1 MQTDKTTNVDVWV
14 LYLQVAIVEV
24 EISKDTPYQILI
36 PFSILT
42 AILIF
47 VHLLSLLLATCLL
60 PELESITNDAHPQLF
75 ASVLK
80 IAKGFPVQLS
90 WFLSNVLG
98 IGLFLVELIL
108 VAFVKFYPI
117 PDLENNVYAGVATL
131 LTIVVLTVL
140 SIPLAVYYVMVVSKH
155 KIRLHENQLNV
166 AQEMLNNIN
175 QHLPQRDASISSNS
189 NSYHSGIEPTDTQ
202 TSSPV

>member
-1 MQTDKTTNVDVWV
+1 MC
-14 LYLQVAIVEV
+14 LSCSQVAIVEV
-24 EISKDTPYQILI
+24 EISTHTPYQILI

-47 VHLLSLLLATCLL
+47 VHLLSLMLATCLL

-75 ASVLK
+75 ASALK
-80 IAKGFPVQLS
+80 IAKGLPVQLS

-108 VAFVKFYPI
+108 VAFVKFYPA
-117 PDLENNVYAGVATL
+117 PDVVNNVYAGVATL
-131 LTIVVLTVL
+131 VTIVVLTVL

-155 KIRLHENQLNV
+155 KIRLHENQLHV
-166 AQEMLNNIN
+166 AQEMLDNIN
-175 QHLPQRDASISSNS
+175 QNLPQPNASITSISSNS
-189 NSYHSGIEPTDTQ
+189 NSYHSGIEPTDIQ